1 MDYSRNNQGF
11 NDANNGGDGMN
22 TGSDQDF
29 LRRLAASRS
38 AFGGMPM
45 MQGQLGDSQMAGSP
59 GSYNTALQG
68 RHFSSNMSGSNQGG
82 QSASAMYGQNQ
93 GGQSASAMFGQNQG
107 GQSASAMFGQGG
119 APNQLA
125 GATGANNMRQAPGTG
140 MERLNSMMQADRE
153 EELLLQLLVA
163 RRRRQEL
170 HGDQGPPA
178 AAENAMGDELFK
190 LRQAGNA
197 AAASSAATAAMFN
210 AERQG
215 NMQPMPIP
223 SLGLQG
229 GHSMLSPYGARQ
241 STGSNM
247 PSNFGQAGG
256 MNMNMPPAPPFLGMN
271 SQDVSGNLR
280 NTAPGRLRA
289 IDDYLMGNPRQQ
301 HQDTMI
307 EHTPSRFLGNMMH
320 PRNQPNYMSMDG
332 ELGTSK
338 RGFEE
343 FKQNTFDGGD
353 LGKATTD
360 PPNKRKRFHKK
371 KPADMPRRP
380 LSAYN
385 LFFSEERERILTE
398 IDPKRAQE
406 KAAEVAAE
414 AAEAAAEAAEAAAA
428 LENAQ
433 AEEGGEESAEDK
445 SKPKALLRPLLPSQK
460 KRRPHRKT
468 HGKISFQ
475 LLAQMV
481 GQRWKALS
489 DEKRKYYQDLA
500 QEDMKR
506 QKLAMEEYYKKQAS
520 KKLTKAATVDVEAEA
535 ETGLGVSD

>member
-11 NDANNGGDGMN
+11 TDANNGGDGMN
-22 TGSDQDF
+22 AGTDQDF

-38 AFGGMPM
+38 SFGGIPM
-45 MQGQLGDSQMAGSP
+45 MQGQLGDSQMAGAP
-59 GSYNTALQG
+59 GNYNTALQG
-68 RHFSSNMSGSNQGG
+68 RHFSSNMNGS
-82 QSASAMYGQNQ
+82 NQ

-107 GQSASAMFGQGG
+107 GQFGQGS
-119 APNQLA
+119 APSQLA
-125 GATGANNMRQAPGTG
+125 GATGANNMRQAPG
-140 MERLNSMMQADRE
+140 MERLTSMMQADRE

-170 HGDQGPPA
+170 HGDQGAPA
-178 AAENAMGDELFK
+178 VAENAMGDELFK

-229 GHSMLSPYGARQ
+229 GHNMLSPYGARQ

-247 PSNFGQAGG
+247 PSTFGQAGG
-256 MNMNMPPAPPFLGMN
+256 MNMSMPPAPPFLGMN

-289 IDDYLMGNPRQQ
+289 IDDYLMGTSRQQ

-307 EHTPSRFLGNMMH
+307 EHSPSRFLGNMMN
-320 PRNQPNYMSMDG
+320 PRNQPNYMNMDG
-332 ELGTSK
+332 ELGANK

-343 FKQNTFDGGD
+343 FKQSTFEGGD
-353 LGKATTD
+353 LGKATID

-385 LFFSEERERILTE
+385 LFFSEERERILME

-406 KAAEVAAE
+406 KAAE
-414 AAEAAAEAAEAAAA
+414 AAAEAAEAAQAAAA
-428 LENAQ
+428 LEDAEV
-433 AEEGGEESAEDK
+433 EEGGEESAEDK

-506 QKLAMEEYYKKQAS
+506 QKQAMEEYYKKQAS
-520 KKLTKAATVDVEAEA
+520 RKLSKAATVDVEAEA
-535 ETGLGVSD
+535 EMGLIVSD

>member
-11 NDANNGGDGMN
+11 TDVNGGDSMN
-22 TGSDQDF
+22 AGNDQDF
-29 LRRLAASRS
+29 LLRLAASRS

-45 MQGQLGDSQMAGSP
+45 MQGQLGDSQMSAGAS
-59 GSYNTALQG
+59 GNYNTALQG
-68 RHFSSNMSGSNQGG
+68 RHFSNNMSASNQG
-82 QSASAMYGQNQ
+82 S
-93 GGQSASAMFGQNQG
+93 QSASAMFGQHQG

-119 APNQLA
+119 VSSNQLA
-125 GATGANNMRQAPGTG
+125 GATGRNSTGQAPGI
-140 MERLNSMMQADRE
+140 ERLNSMMQADRE

-163 RRRRQEL
+163 RRRRQ
-170 HGDQGPPA
+170 DQGAPA
-178 AAENAMGDELFK
+178 AAENVMGDELFK

-210 AERQG
+210 AERQA

-229 GHSMLSPYGARQ
+229 AHSMLPPYGARQ
-241 STGSNM
+241 TTGSM
-247 PSNFGQAGG
+247 PSNFGQSGG
-256 MNMNMPPAPPFLGMN
+256 GMNMPPAPPFLGMN
-271 SQDVSGNLR
+271 SQDASGNMR

-289 IDDYLMGNPRQQ
+289 IDDYLLGNSRQQQ

-307 EHTPSRFLGNMMH
+307 EHSPSRFLGNMMNS
-320 PRNQPNYMSMDG
+320 RNQPNYMSLDG
-332 ELGTSK
+332 ELGASK

-343 FKQNTFDGGD
+343 FKQGTYIGGD
-353 LGKATTD
+353 LGKATMD
-360 PPNKRKRFHKK
+360 APSKRKRFHKK

-385 LFFSEERERILTE
+385 LFFSQERERILVE

-406 KAAEVAAE
+406 KAAE
-414 AAEAAAEAAEAAAA
+414 AAAEAAEAQKE
-428 LENAQ
+428 LEAKEEDKE
-433 AEEGGEESAEDK
+433 AEASEEGGEESTEDEIK
-445 SKPKALLRPLLPSQK
+445 RKALLQPLLPPQK

-489 DEKRKYYQDLA
+489 DEKRKYYQELA
-500 QEDMKR
+500 QEDMGR
-506 QKLAMEEYYKKQAS
+506 QKTAMEEYYKKQAS
-520 KKLTKAATVDVEAEA
+520 RKASKVVIVDEEAEA
-535 ETGLGVSD
+535 DTGLVVSD